1 MNIGKLNKRI
11 RIFRQSTKTDAETM
25 TDEPKRTEVRTVW
38 ANISPR
44 TGSMLQGRDAGTM
57 LSQTTHAITIRSR
70 GDVRDDDYIIWTDEF
85 GVDHRFDID
94 YILPPAGN
102 RFMTIYAKE
111 AKP

>member
-1 MNIGKLNKRI
+1 MNIGELNKRI
-11 RIFRQSTKTDAETM
+11 RIFRNSTAVDPETL
-25 TDEPKRTEVRTVW
+25 TDEPKYAEVRTVW

-70 GDVRDDDYIIWTDEF
+70 GDVADDDYIVWTDEF
-85 GVDHRFDID
+85 GVSHRFDID
-94 YILPPAGN
+94 YVLPPAGS
-102 RFMTIYAKE
+102 RFMTIYARE